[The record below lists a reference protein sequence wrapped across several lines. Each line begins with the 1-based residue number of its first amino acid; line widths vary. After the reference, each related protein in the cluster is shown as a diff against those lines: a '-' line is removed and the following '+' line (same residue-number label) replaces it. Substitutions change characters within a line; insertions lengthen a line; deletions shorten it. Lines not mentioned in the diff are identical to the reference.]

1 MNLWIETVGLPRPE
15 IVCGY
20 DNQAMHQHT
29 VGVTV
34 EVCLESSSCYKPRCS
49 ISCYKIKA
57 DRWQCPNCQRSVF
70 TNFGMDALVIAHED
84 GYDLVTATER
94 IYI

>member
-29 VGVTV
+29 VGITV
-34 EVCLESSSCYKPRCS
+34 EVCLESSSF
-49 ISCYKIKA
+49 YKIKA